1 MTIANVEV
9 EGLARN
15 YGRKRAVQNLS
26 FHLSPGSVVGL
37 VGANGGG
44 KSTALKMLSGA
55 IPPTSGQGR
64 VLGVE
69 LRSGARRRL
78 RSLVGYMTQHFS
90 LFPDLT
96 CRENLQFAAAVNDL
110 PRSHAARAL
119 QEFDLAHL
127 AEVKA
132 DRLSGGWKRR
142 LHLAAALLPDHRVIL
157 LDEPTAGLDIGARIA
172 MWTHVEHRRR
182 QGASVIVATHD
193 LREAERCDEVMLF
206 FDGIVTPAASVRAII
221 ADAGLAAFALRSD
234 EPSNAEIAA
243 GYIGDEW
250 TAGARRALV
259 EAGSAAEAQLRLS
272 PGARE
277 VPAGLEDVIRARLTD
292 LNK

>member
-1 MTIANVEV
+1 
-9 EGLARN
+9 
-15 YGRKRAVQNLS
+15 
-26 FHLSPGSVVGL
+26 
-37 VGANGGG
+37 
-44 KSTALKMLSGA
+44 
-55 IPPTSGQGR
+55 
-64 VLGVE
+64 
-69 LRSGARRRL
+69 
-78 RSLVGYMTQHFS
+78 
-90 LFPDLT
+90 
-96 CRENLQFAAAVNDL
+96 
-110 PRSHAARAL
+110 
-119 QEFDLAHL
+119 
-127 AEVKA
+127 
-132 DRLSGGWKRR
+132 
-142 LHLAAALLPDHRVIL
+142 
-157 LDEPTAGLDIGARIA
+157 